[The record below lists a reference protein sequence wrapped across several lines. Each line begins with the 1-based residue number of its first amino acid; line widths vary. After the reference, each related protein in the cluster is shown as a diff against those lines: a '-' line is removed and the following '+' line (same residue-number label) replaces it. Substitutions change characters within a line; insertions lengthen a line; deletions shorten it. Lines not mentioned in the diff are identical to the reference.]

1 MNINFEALVVGNGD
15 FPNNPHVL
23 ELMNKIPYVVCCDGG
38 ANEYIHRGLIPD
50 LIIGDG
56 DSLSVDNQS
65 QYAHLIHRIADQE
78 TNDQTKAVN
87 WLIGQGK
94 KNIAIVGACGKRE
107 DHTLGNISLLMEYQ
121 RLGAIVRSF
130 TDYGVFVPSKDT
142 QTFSGK
148 QGQQV

>member
-65 QYAHLIHRIADQE
+65 QYAHLIHRIADRYDRKNVKYKLTEKGRSLNKILYEIAMVSVDGE
-78 TNDQTKAVN
+78 TYSDKIKNDVRATFK
-87 WLIGQGK
+87 
-94 KNIAIVGACGKRE
+94 E
-107 DHTLGNISLLMEYQ
+107 TLL
-121 RLGAIVRSF
+121 
-130 TDYGVFVPSKDT
+130 
-142 QTFSGK
+142 
-148 QGQQV
+148 